1 MFMGAIVTI
10 VHCAAGRKGALTSH
24 QSPALPVGLSERQ
37 GFLLIISGFV
47 KIQVG
52 LRSMKTIAPLPE
64 RMDEGAEEDAPF
76 KPLTAEEAR
85 RLREANPP
93 VSPWWVVAGQAVVG
107 LVVALAAWALTGKQ
121 NVGWSAG
128 YGALAVVI
136 PAAIFA
142 RGLTG
147 RFSSLNAG
155 TAAVGFMLW
164 EMVKIASSI
173 ALMAAAPRLVADLSW
188 PALLV
193 GLVLT
198 MKVYWVALAYAPK
211 KRPTNAKL

>member
-1 MFMGAIVTI
+1 
-10 VHCAAGRKGALTSH
+10 
-24 QSPALPVGLSERQ
+24 
-37 GFLLIISGFV
+37 
-47 KIQVG
+47 
-52 LRSMKTIAPLPE
+52 MKRIAPLPE
-64 RMDEGAEEDAPF
+64 TTEEEPPF
-76 KPLTAEEAR
+76 KPLTAQEAR
-85 RLREANPP
+85 RLREQNPP

-107 LVVALAAWALTGKQ
+107 LVVALAAWAITGKQ
-121 NVGWSAG
+121 NVGWSAA
-128 YGALAVVI
+128 YGALVVVI

-155 TAAVGFMLW
+155 TAAVGFMAW

-173 ALMAAAPRLVADLSW
+173 ALLMAAPRWVAALSW

-198 MKVYWVALAYAPK
+198 MKVYWVALAY
-211 KRPTNAKL
+211 RPRSRRPASDKTLN

>member
-1 MFMGAIVTI
+1 M
-10 VHCAAGRKGALTSH
+10 RK
-24 QSPALPVGLSERQ
+24 
-37 GFLLIISGFV
+37 
-47 KIQVG
+47 
-52 LRSMKTIAPLPE
+52 IAPLPDSTE
-64 RMDEGAEEDAPF
+64 DEPPF
-76 KPLTAEEAR
+76 KPLTADEAR
-85 RLREANPP
+85 RLREQNPP
-93 VSPWWVVAGQAVVG
+93 VSPWWVVAGQALMG
-107 LVVALAAWALTGKQ
+107 LVVALAAWAFTGRQ

-155 TAAVGFMLW
+155 TAAVGFMAW
-164 EMVKIASSI
+164 EMVEIASSI
-173 ALMAAAPRLVADLSW
+173 ALLAAAPRLVADLSW

-198 MKVYWVALAYAPK
+198 MKVYWLALAYSPRKTAPA
-211 KRPTNAKL
+211 NDKL

>member
-1 MFMGAIVTI
+1 MQ
-10 VHCAAGRKGALTSH
+10 K
-24 QSPALPVGLSERQ
+24 
-37 GFLLIISGFV
+37 
-47 KIQVG
+47 
-52 LRSMKTIAPLPE
+52 IAPLPE
-64 RMDEGAEEDAPF
+64 MTEDEPPF
-76 KPLTAEEAR
+76 KPLTAEEAHQ
-85 RLREANPP
+85 LREQNPP

-164 EMVKIASSI
+164 EMVKIATSI
-173 ALMAAAPRLVADLSW
+173 AMMMAAPRLVVALSW

-198 MKVYWVALAYAPK
+198 MKVYWIALAYAP
-211 KRPTNAKL
+211 RAGAARTTKL

>member
-1 MFMGAIVTI
+1 
-10 VHCAAGRKGALTSH
+10 
-24 QSPALPVGLSERQ
+24 
-37 GFLLIISGFV
+37 
-47 KIQVG
+47 
-52 LRSMKTIAPLPE
+52 MKKIAPLPE
-64 RMDEGAEEDAPF
+64 TTEEEPPF

-85 RLREANPP
+85 RLREEHPL
-93 VSPWWVVAGQAVVG
+93 VSPWWVVAGQIVVG
-107 LVVALAAWALTGKQ
+107 VVVALAAWALTGRQ

-128 YGALAVVI
+128 YGALVVVI

-147 RFSSLNAG
+147 RFSSLNAV
-155 TAAVGFMLW
+155 TAAVGFLVW

-173 ALMAAAPRLVADLSW
+173 ALLAAAPRLVPELSW

-198 MKVYWVALAYAPK
+198 IKVYWVALAYSPRKGRAA
-211 KRPTNAKL
+211 NVKL